1 MKNQR
6 NTFKFMGGHGCSC
19 AFMGAHRCSCLFDVF
34 FFPIHPFVEI
44 NIGFKRRSL
53 SDCLTLDWIV
63 FDFLQYIYI
72 KVGEPQ
78 VLGKPWV

>member
-1 MKNQR
+1 
-6 NTFKFMGGHGCSC
+6 MGVHVRSWALTGVHV
-19 AFMGAHRCSCLFDVF
+19 CLMFFF

-53 SDCLTLDWIV
+53 SDCLTFDWIV